1 MWFICPSFYQ
11 TSECGVR
18 LHLDHSSLVVNAVMT
33 MSNSVTGKRGGAPPT
48 DSTLTAT
55 SQENTQSS
63 FQPLRHRHGCVC
75 VCVSLNS
82 NFSLNLLH
90 YHELKWRHQ
99 KTQKLLVNVITN
111 SLSCPYSVAFVSHY
125 KSQTCVCSC
134 SHDMTRVT
142 CVLFFIL
149 TLHQNRTR
157 PCAALSPCE

>member
-1 MWFICPSFYQ
+1 MIYLPIFLPNLN
-11 TSECGVR
+11 VA
-18 LHLDHSSLVVNAVMT
+18 LDYIWITVLWLSALLWQWATVLL
-33 MSNSVTGKRGGAPPT
+33 GKEEERHQ
-48 DSTLTAT
+48 LTAPWQLRPRKT
-55 SQENTQSS
+55 HTPVSS
-63 FQPLRHRHGCVC
+63 RCGTGTGVC

-90 YHELKWRHQ
+90 YHELKWRRQ

-134 SHDMTRVT
+134 SHDMTRV
-142 CVLFFIL
+142 LFFIL